1 MSVAYPD
8 VLDIIREV
16 ADANPDLESFIL
28 DSELTAYDIKN
39 DKIMAFQALAGRSRK
54 HVNEKDL
61 ETKIAIQAFDLIY
74 LNNKSLL

>member
-28 DSELTAYDIKN
+28 DSELTAYDTKN
-39 DKIMAFQALAGRSRK
+39 DKIMAF
-54 HVNEKDL
+54 
-61 ETKIAIQAFDLIY
+61 
-74 LNNKSLL
+74 